1 MLVFDEKKYAEDIIK
16 NKAYNTIKNQG
27 KERCIIARYLHW
39 MGLSNNDIIKE
50 LSKIPMAGGEYL
62 SEENKISIFTKI
74 VNKALDY
81 EFIYDKEVLIY
92 QDELDTILTIEN
104 DDAQNLLFIYL
115 VYYKWARQNNNL
127 KFYSKKNQVD
137 MVVENNIDIWKLANV
152 AKLRVSERY
161 RLNNMLYNLGL
172 YKIDNFKSHNYIY
185 LPFIH
190 RFQNEGTL
198 FNDNNYVMKIDNY
211 DNILGEFLLYKYPEK
226 YKRCECCNIV
236 IQKTRSPKKYCDKC
250 SRNKDLEKKRRWK
263 NKVK

>member
-27 KERCIIARYLHW
+27 KERCIIARYLYW
-39 MGLSNNDIIKE
+39 KGLDNNGIIKE

-62 SEENKISIFTKI
+62 SEENRISIFTKI

-92 QDELDTILTIEN
+92 KDELDTILTVEN
-104 DDAQNLLFIYL
+104 EDAQNLLFIYL

-127 KFYSKKNQVD
+127 RFYSKKNQID
-137 MVVENNIDIWKLANV
+137 MVVENSVDIWKLANV

-161 RLNNMLYNLGL
+161 RLNNMLYSLGL
-172 YKIDNFKSHNYIY
+172 YKIDNFKAHNYIY
-185 LPFIH
+185 LPFAKQSEDDNYIIKI
-190 RFQNEGTL
+190 
-198 FNDNNYVMKIDNY
+198 NNYN
-211 DNILGEFLLYKYPEK
+211 NILGEFLLYKNPER
-226 YKRCECCNIV
+226 YKRCECCNTV

-250 SRNKDLEKKRRWK
+250 SKLKELEKKRKWK